1 MSALTAPRASA
12 SLFADDTAP
21 ECPGPCYLSPT
32 VSAAAQR
39 QIPGGER
46 KRPPGREEEGQRLS
60 PWSELNHN
68 SHSQHRSS
76 AWRFQ
81 HCKGKGELDSSQL
94 SLPGLSKTGSERSP
108 DSSQVTQQVHGKH
121 PESKPRPAPPH
132 YHTLTGPTQIS
143 LSKNHERHWGGP
155 ADISHRPWR

>member
-1 MSALTAPRASA
+1 MSALTAPQASG
-12 SLFADDTAP
+12 SLFADATAP
-21 ECPGPCYLSPT
+21 ERPGPCYLSPT

-39 QIPGGER
+39 QIPGGEG

-68 SHSQHRSS
+68 SHSQHSSS

-108 DSSQVTQQVHGKH
+108 DSSQVTQQAHGKH
-121 PESKPRPAPPH
+121 PESKPRPALPIITP
-132 YHTLTGPTQIS
+132 
-143 LSKNHERHWGGP
+143 
-155 ADISHRPWR
+155 